1 VSLSCCTGCR
11 GGGDPRGDHEK
22 HEPEI
27 AAAGA
32 RPLTRGA
39 TSHSLL
45 SAACGPLCCAD
56 CCRVAQA
63 ATVEHVGLGL
73 CLLPVCADG
82 PVPIMI
88 VIAPIMMIV
97 IVIVPIMMIV
107 IVIVIMIM
115 IVIVIM
121 IMIVIVI
128 VPIMI
133 VPIMMR
139 QTPKK
144 LGFPTTPPT
153 RDQLRKASS
162 NSPRGTQLTSAV

>member
-1 VSLSCCTGCR
+1 
-11 GGGDPRGDHEK
+11 
-22 HEPEI
+22 
-27 AAAGA
+27 
-32 RPLTRGA
+32 
-39 TSHSLL
+39 
-45 SAACGPLCCAD
+45 
-56 CCRVAQA
+56 
-63 ATVEHVGLGL
+63 
-73 CLLPVCADG
+73 VCADG
-82 PVPIMI
+82 PVPII
-88 VIAPIMMIV
+88 

-107 IVIVIMIM
+107 IVIVIMIVIVPIMM
-115 IVIVIM
+115 IVIM
-121 IMIVIVI
+121 MIVIVI